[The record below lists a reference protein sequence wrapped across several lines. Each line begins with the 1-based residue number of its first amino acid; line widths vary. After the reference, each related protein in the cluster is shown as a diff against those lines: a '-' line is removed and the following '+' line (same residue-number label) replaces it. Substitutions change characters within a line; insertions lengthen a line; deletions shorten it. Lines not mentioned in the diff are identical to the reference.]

1 MARSLNLTA
10 LLSFNFFIISFFL
23 TQTQAT
29 NSQTITELTDTNRNI
44 PVPENHPST
53 TDGEEEQEPV
63 FVRDTGHGYGL
74 YGGRTSHT
82 NNEEDNSN
90 ENNDN
95 DNDQFYYRSDAFGN
109 RNGRF

>member
-10 LLSFNFFIISFFL
+10 LLSFNFFIISLFL

-44 PVPENHPST
+44 PVSENHPST

-74 YGGRTSHT
+74 YGRHTRHT

-90 ENNDN
+90 ENDY
-95 DNDQFYYRSDAFGN
+95 NDQFYYRSDAFGN

>member
-1 MARSLNLTA
+1 MGRSVNLTA
-10 LLSFNFFIISFFL
+10 FLSFNCFIISFFL

-44 PVPENHPST
+44 PVPENNPST
-53 TDGEEEQEPV
+53 TGGEEEQEQEPV

-74 YGGRTSHT
+74 YGRHT

-90 ENNDN
+90 ENDY
-95 DNDQFYYRSDAFGN
+95 NDQFYYRSDAFGN